1 MSWLGGLAVRIWSAF
16 NFVRPGRA
24 GPQPHQDRQRKSRR
38 TCRHRHGRPRRHRV
52 AWLPSRRSEAR
63 SSSSAGPMRAGSPL
77 VELDIGISFSS
88 DASGQYPSKSGR
100 ASVRESLLF
109 PVTAR
114 PPQRDPSG
122 GISYSCH
129 QLASG
134 GLSRNVYSC
143 AGSATDAPRIDYLRG
158 DPSVDTLCRPV
169 KFVPYLSRR
178 TPATAHQRMALIS

>member
-1 MSWLGGLAVRIWSAF
+1 LAWAPCGPHLVRIQF
-16 NFVRPGRA
+16 R
-24 GPQPHQDRQRKSRR
+24 
-38 TCRHRHGRPRRHRV
+38 
-52 AWLPSRRSEAR
+52 EAR
-63 SSSSAGPMRAGSPL
+63 SSWSATASGSSAKRPAYMSPPSRTTHVVTGSRSCRRAALRRGPARRPVRCGRGSPL